1 MPTHLPTIRS
11 KLAVLVVAFAIPSV
25 LFSGLFV
32 YSEHRQYRQHVT
44 QTATARAH
52 SVAVALDKDFRSIES
67 ALQTLSISPFLDER
81 QMGLFYETAIK
92 ALPFQNVSNF
102 VLIDERGHQRINT
115 LKPFGAPLPTH
126 HAAPPE
132 ILAITEN
139 KQTVVSNLFLGPV
152 TGKPILAMGIP
163 VVRDGRVPYSLNVGI
178 FPERLYRLL
187 KAQNLP
193 NNWIAVIIDAKGQV
207 VARTHEMD
215 RFVGKQAS
223 TTLLRHLKTDPSGV
237 VELTT
242 LEGIDVIS
250 AFQHSE
256 YSDWSVAVGVPK
268 SELFAEMWI
277 KVAQFVALSVFLTL
291 TLLAFAWLFAVSQ
304 IIRPTEQLLHRM
316 RALALG
322 NDPGPQ
328 LTDSNKEFRS
338 LEIGLEEMASQLQ
351 AQESEKK
358 DLLRQLVTTLES
370 ITDGFIL
377 LDLNWHYQYIN
388 RRAEVLL
395 NIERQNLLNKDW
407 RLYPP
412 NKELALARP
421 MIERVMSNQTPI
433 NKTIIDGM
441 VSPAASVEFKL
452 FHTASGV
459 AIYMIDVTQRKQM
472 VQAQAAREAAEAANQ
487 AKNNFLAR
495 TSHELRTP
503 LNAIVGLTQVLINDR
518 QQPLHAS
525 HLRSVQLIE
534 SSSMHLMALINDILD
549 ISRAES
555 GALSLQMEPTPVD
568 HLIEE
573 CLAMVRAE
581 ALTAGLKLQ
590 SKLGQTGLYV
600 LADAIRLRQ
609 VLINLLSN
617 AIKYNK
623 AHGSL
628 ALHCEPRE
636 DQLEFQVIDSGI
648 GFTPKQ
654 MQHLFEPFNRLGMEK
669 STIPG
674 TGMGLVIAKFLIE
687 KMGGRLQIESTP
699 GVGSK
704 FAFSLPLC
712 APSSSALKGIA
723 LDGQTSSNQTL
734 TLLASSV
741 EDCHRWAAVLAHRP
755 YLDVS
760 FATDLDQL
768 QSTLQAHPSAWVA
781 VAMPQPVA
789 AEILR
794 QVEDICAGL
803 KPAPKVVGLPEL
815 TPDTALDTAL
825 QWLADSVP
833 IDQ

>member
-32 YSEHRQYRQHVT
+32 YSEHRQYRQHLT

-52 SVAVALDKDFRSIES
+52 AVAVALDKDFRSVET
-67 ALQTLSISPFLDER
+67 ALQILSVSPFLND
-81 QMGLFYETAIK
+81 QQLGLFYETAIK

-102 VLIDERGHQRINT
+102 VLVDETGRQRINT
-115 LKPFGAPLPTH
+115 LKPFGSPLPIKNG
-126 HAAPPE
+126 APPE
-132 ILAITEN
+132 ILAITEI
-139 KQTVVSNLFLGPV
+139 KQTVVSNLFIGPV
-152 TGKPILAMGIP
+152 TGKPILAMGVP
-163 VVRDGRVPYSLNVGI
+163 VIRDGRAPYSLNVGI

-187 KAQNLP
+187 KSQNLP
-193 NNWIAVIIDAKGQV
+193 PNWIAVIIDAKGQV

-215 RFVGKQAS
+215 IFIGKPANS
-223 TTLLRHLKTDPSGV
+223 NLLKRLKVDANGV
-237 VELTT
+237 MELTT

-256 YSDWSVAVGVPK
+256 YSEWSVAVGVPK
-268 SELFAEMWI
+268 SELFAEMSVKI
-277 KVAQFVALSVFLTL
+277 TQFIALSVFLTL
-291 TLLAFAWLFAVSQ
+291 TLLGFAWLFGVSQ
-304 IIRPTEQLLHRM
+304 IIRPTEQLLSRM
-316 RALALG
+316 RSLALG
-322 NDPGPQ
+322 EDPGPQ
-328 LTDSNKEFRS
+328 LTRSNKEFRR
-338 LEIGLEEMASQLQ
+338 LEIGLEEMATQLR
-351 AQESEKK
+351 AQEYEKK
-358 DLLRQLVTTLES
+358 DLLQKLVTTLES
-370 ITDGFIL
+370 IKDGFIL
-377 LDLNWHYQYIN
+377 LDINWHYQYIN
-388 RRAEVLL
+388 RSAEQLL
-395 NIERQNLLNKDW
+395 NIERNDFLNKDW
-407 RLYPP
+407 RRFPP
-412 NKELALARP
+412 NDRLVMVRP
-421 MIERVMSNQTPI
+421 MIERVMNNQTPI
-433 NKTIIDGM
+433 NKTVIED
-441 VSPAASVEFKL
+441 VASEFDSMELKM
-452 FHTASGV
+452 FHTESGV
-459 AIYMIDVTQRKQM
+459 AIYLIDITERKKM
-472 VQAQAAREAAEAANQ
+472 VRAQAAREAAEAANQ

-503 LNAIVGLTQVLINDR
+503 LNAIVGLTQVLIHDR

-648 GFTPKQ
+648 GLTPKQ

-687 KMGGRLQIESTP
+687 KMGGRLHIESTP

-704 FAFSLPLC
+704 FTFSLPLC
-712 APSSSALKGIA
+712 VPSSSALEGIA
-723 LDGQTSSNQTL
+723 LDGQPSSNQTL

-794 QVEDICAGL
+794 QVEDICAEL
-803 KPAPKVVGLPEL
+803 TPAPKVVGLPEL